1 MRDRAHLT
9 TWVSGDFKARFAELA
24 KRHGLSESAM
34 LRRVVE
40 STLLAALGPSMSLP
54 EPVEPVAAS
63 GRISVRLRDGDLVLL
78 RERARGRQMPTST
91 YVSLLVRSHLRAVT
105 PLPTAEFEAL
115 RRSVLEVAAIGRN
128 LNQIAR
134 AVNEGQW
141 PHGPNRNDL
150 VAMIRALTV
159 LKNNFKAALNANLS
173 SWDAGYGKKD

>member
-1 MRDRAHLT
+1 
-9 TWVSGDFKARFAELA
+9 
-24 KRHGLSESAM
+24 M

-40 STLLAALGPSMSLP
+40 STLLAALGLSMSPP

-63 GRISVRLRDGDLVLL
+63 GRISVRLRDDDLVLL

-91 YVSLLVRSHLRAVT
+91 YVSLLVRSHLRTVT

-115 RRSVLEVAAIGRN
+115 RRSVLEVASIGRN

-150 VAMIRALTV
+150 MVMIRALAV
-159 LKNNFKAALNANLS
+159 LKNNFKAAINSNLS
-173 SWDAGYGKKD
+173 SWDAGKKD